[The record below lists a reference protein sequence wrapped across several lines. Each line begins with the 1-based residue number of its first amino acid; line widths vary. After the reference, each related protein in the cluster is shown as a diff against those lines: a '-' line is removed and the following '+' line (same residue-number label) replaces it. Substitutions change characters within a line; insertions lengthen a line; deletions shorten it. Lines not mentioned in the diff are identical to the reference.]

1 MRTKL
6 CLLAALAVGLAARAD
21 EAPGIRVFLGFTRP
35 AGNTGEATPAVT
47 FAVPS
52 YQLPTQDRE
61 TVAACL
67 VLEAA
72 SQGELGQRGVMAVIR
87 NRAGGRAELFAA
99 TVLREKQ
106 FSAFDKLTSGR
117 ESLWRALQR
126 AKRDPTWPQ
135 ALQIVDDAT
144 RDDWRDPTGGATH
157 YTRTGER
164 TPWTRNLSRTVIIGG
179 HSFYR

>member
-6 CLLAALAVGLAARAD
+6 CLLAALAVGPAARAD
-21 EAPGIRVFLGFTRP
+21 ESPGIRVFLGFTP
-35 AGNTGEATPAVT
+35 AAAPVEEVPPVT
-47 FAVPS
+47 FSVPR
-52 YQLPTQDRE
+52 YQLPEEERE

-87 NRAGGRAELFAA
+87 NRARGRPELFAR
-99 TVLREKQ
+99 TVLQEKQ
-106 FSAFDKLTSGR
+106 FSALNKLTSGR
-117 ESLWRALQR
+117 ESRWRAIQR

-135 ALQIVDDAT
+135 ALGIVDDAL
-144 RDDWRDPTGGATH
+144 RDDWHDPTAGATH

-164 TPWTRNLSRTVIIGG
+164 TPWTRNLSRTVVIGG